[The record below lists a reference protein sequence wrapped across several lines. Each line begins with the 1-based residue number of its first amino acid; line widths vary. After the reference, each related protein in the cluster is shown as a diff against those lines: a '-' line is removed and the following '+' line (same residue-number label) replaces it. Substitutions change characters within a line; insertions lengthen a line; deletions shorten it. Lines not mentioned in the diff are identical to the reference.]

1 MPFLLGKIV
10 HTYFYMIIHDRVYS
24 TFTIDSPIALELIHS
39 KPFQRLKHI
48 SQLGLPAKYYHLE
61 GYSRYEHSIGVYH
74 LLNIMGASEEEQ
86 VAGLLH
92 DVSHTAFSHLVDWVI
107 GDSLTE
113 DYQDKRHLS
122 VLQQKDIAVVL
133 HKFGYTPESIADYHR
148 FSLLEKDI
156 PDLCA
161 DRVDYVFRESSHIIA
176 EKCLSYLQA
185 HDGEIVFSEEK
196 GALVF
201 ANNFLH
207 RQEAHWGGYEAV
219 TRYVVFG
226 NMLKRALAD
235 NTITIDDLHQTDEFV
250 INKIKESNVIDHIA
264 VLSLMEHKNLSFLPK
279 AEKSTMKKF
288 RYVDPKVI
296 VDGKAVKLT
305 VINKDFRDEIERAK
319 KRNLKGIYAGVYP

>member
-1 MPFLLGKIV
+1 ML
-10 HTYFYMIIHDRVYS
+10 IHDRVYS
-24 TFTIDSPIALELIHS
+24 SFTIDSPIALELIQS
-39 KPFQRLKHI
+39 APFQRLKYI

-74 LLNIMGASEEEQ
+74 LLNKLGASEEEQ

-92 DVSHTAFSHLVDWVI
+92 DISHTAFSHLVDWVI

-122 VLQQKDIAVVL
+122 VLQQKDITIVL
-133 HKFGYTPESIADYHR
+133 RKYGYTPESTADYHR

-156 PDLCA
+156 PALCA
-161 DRVDYVFRESSHIIA
+161 DRVDYVFRESPHIIA
-176 EKCLSYLQA
+176 EKCLPYLQA

-201 ANNFLH
+201 ASNFLH
-207 RQEAHWGGYEAV
+207 RQETHWGGYEAV

-250 INKIKESNVIDHIA
+250 IDKIIRSEVKEHVA
-264 VLSLMEHKNLSFLPK
+264 VLSLMEHKDLSFLPK
-279 AEKSTMKKF
+279 ADKSTMKKF

-296 VDGKAVKLT
+296 MDGKAVRLS
-305 VINKDFRDEIERAK
+305 VINTDFKDEIESAK
-319 KRNLKGIYAGVYP
+319 KRNLKGTYAGVYP